1 MLENDPSNHGGK
13 AMKVLS
19 IYTQGPNETLALGQ
33 RIAKWLRPGD
43 TVNLIGELGAG
54 KTVLV
59 KGIAAGLGIDPA
71 TVTSPTFSLI
81 HEYTGSMSLFH
92 FDAYRL
98 QRPEEWED
106 LGYEE
111 YFRGNGISVVEW
123 GDLVEAYLPTEYLEI
138 EINRVTM
145 SGDRREIQIRAVGHR
160 FDPVLKEL
168 GRELEHADL
177 GDRYSY
183 GNR

>member
-1 MLENDPSNHGGK
+1 MK
-13 AMKVLS
+13 ALTVL
-19 IYTQGPNETLALGQ
+19 TQGPSETLALGR
-33 RIAKWLRPGD
+33 RIARWLKPGD
-43 TVNLIGELGAG
+43 TVNLVGELGVG
-54 KTVLV
+54 KTVLA

-81 HEYTGSMSLFH
+81 HEYTGSMPLFH

-98 QRPEEWED
+98 QRLEEWED

-111 YFRGNGISVVEW
+111 YFRGNGVSVVEW
-123 GDLVEAYLPTEYLEI
+123 GDLVEVYLPTEYLEI
-138 EINRVTM
+138 EINRETVP
-145 SGDRREIQIRAVGHR
+145 GDKRAIQIKAVGCR
-160 FDPVLKEL
+160 FDPVVREL
-168 GRELEHADL
+168 GRELEHAGL